1 MIGART
7 VKAQFF
13 AVPYFCSLSKESPA
27 NRCTMHVLDRFSRI
41 GLGWAGLVVSAGL
54 RDCGIAGA
62 STGSQFLGGR
72 GVCGAGV
79 CLAATRERLPEV
91 VARLGGDGYETLA
104 DFPGWE
110 PMFGYRVLQ

>member
-1 MIGART
+1 
-7 VKAQFF
+7 
-13 AVPYFCSLSKESPA
+13 
-27 NRCTMHVLDRFSRI
+27 
-41 GLGWAGLVVSAGL
+41 VVSAGL

-110 PMFGYRVLQ
+110 PMFGYRVLQKRPMGLRKRPSDSDGHPAGITAAGDWEDGVARAAQ